1 MGCKFFWT
9 SIYSLCKQDHD
20 LDFRPLIIMPTVDY
34 RINNKKV
41 PTTTQILSRYKNST
55 PLIIW
60 ANRLGLDGKDY
71 FTELKNAG
79 DIGTA
84 LHDYA
89 EMEVK
94 GEYYELPKDE
104 KILNCYNQFIQW
116 WEQQKYDVTWTE
128 KHFCSEKYLY
138 GGTPDLLVNENTL
151 IDFKTSKGIYS
162 DYLLQGSAYRQ
173 LIEENSNYKI
183 EKFVVCRFPKDN
195 TDTEIREFS
204 KEDLDT
210 AFAYFSLLRE
220 AFDLDKQINN
230 LMKTKG
236 KNDSK

>member
-1 MGCKFFWT
+1 
-9 SIYSLCKQDHD
+9 
-20 LDFRPLIIMPTVDY
+20 MPTVEY

-104 KILNCYNQFIQW
+104 KILNCYNQFIEW

-183 EKFVVCRFPKDN
+183 EKFIVCRFPKDN

-204 KEDLDT
+204 VEDLDT

-220 AFDLDKQINN
+220 AFDFDKQVND